1 MKDNPEVQ
9 QLIQRLFESLAE
21 TVSTLRRLDEADL
34 DRSSGHP
41 CAMGGSVRK
50 LLIHNVTHDRVHLG
64 QIYEKRWALDQ
75 MQEGDLPRL
84 LVDLIEARGALIAA
98 LVDLPDEALDQ
109 HAERSA
115 TETTLREVI
124 EHVIYWE
131 QDSMA
136 QTRETFATAEP
147 KV

>member
-9 QLIQRLFESLAE
+9 QLIQQLFNSLAE

-34 DRSSGHP
+34 DRNSGHP

-50 LLIHNVTHDRVHLG
+50 LLVHNVAHDRMHLG
-64 QIYEKRWALDQ
+64 QIHEKRWALDR

-84 LVDLIEARGALIAA
+84 LVDLIEARGALIAS

-109 HAERSA
+109 RSPESA

-124 EHVIYWE
+124 EHVLYWE

-136 QTRETFATAEP
+136 QTREKFATATSDA
-147 KV
+147 